1 MFTLFI
7 NIIGWIGVALLL
19 LSYALVSTRKLEGD
33 SLVYQ
38 WLNISGAVMLVCN
51 SFYFGAMP
59 SVGVNLAWIGIAI
72 FALLQSKKKKREYTT
87 SSKHPDKL

>member
-1 MFTLFI
+1 MPTLLI

-33 SLVYQ
+33 SPVYQ
-38 WLNISGAVMLVCN
+38 WLNIIGAILLVSN
-51 SFYFGAMP
+51 SLYFGAYP

-72 FALLQSKKKKREYTT
+72 FALIRTKKKKIMALPR
-87 SSKHPDKL
+87 K